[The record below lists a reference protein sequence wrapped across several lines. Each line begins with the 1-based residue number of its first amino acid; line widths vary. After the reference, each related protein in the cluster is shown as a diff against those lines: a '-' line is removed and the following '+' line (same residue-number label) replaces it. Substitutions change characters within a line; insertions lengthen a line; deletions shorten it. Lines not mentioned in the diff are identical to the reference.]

1 MVRPRST
8 TVTSSLALFV
18 ALFAVSTE
26 NLQHTSNSQPRRDGS
41 IPAVFINS
49 WAVKIR
55 GGLDDADAVARRYG
69 FHNLGLVQGFDD
81 VYKFRLGG
89 REMQKVRS
97 DSPYRSSIASDKL
110 VEFAE
115 QQFRRQVVTKSYVPP
130 EDSILKEQW
139 NLLNTGQY
147 GDRYKGNDLRVVP
160 AWLQGYTGCNVTVTV
175 VDDGIDFRHPA
186 LWPNFAPMVSYD
198 HHDNDSDPSTYD
210 HEHGTSVSGIV
221 GAAKNSTCAVGI
233 AYECNLGS
241 VRLLNGNRD
250 MRTDVEEATALSH
263 EQNIVD
269 VYTNSWGPSDTG
281 NIVMGP
287 RTLTKLTL
295 EKGISEGRNGK
306 GSIFVW
312 ASGNGRD
319 EDDCAADGYV
329 SSIYTIAVGAIGVDS
344 HYSFFDERCS
354 GKMVVAYVT
363 NPEKRSA
370 IVGCYT
376 FSI

>member
-1 MVRPRST
+1 
-8 TVTSSLALFV
+8 
-18 ALFAVSTE
+18 
-26 NLQHTSNSQPRRDGS
+26 
-41 IPAVFINS
+41 
-49 WAVKIR
+49 
-55 GGLDDADAVARRYG
+55 
-69 FHNLGLVQGFDD
+69 
-81 VYKFRLGG
+81 
-89 REMQKVRS
+89 
-97 DSPYRSSIASDKL
+97 
-110 VEFAE
+110 
-115 QQFRRQVVTKSYVPP
+115 
-130 EDSILKEQW
+130 
-139 NLLNTGQY
+139 
-147 GDRYKGNDLRVVP
+147 
-160 AWLQGYTGCNVTVTV
+160 
-175 VDDGIDFRHPA
+175 
-186 LWPNFAPMVSYD
+186 
-198 HHDNDSDPSTYD
+198 
-210 HEHGTSVSGIV
+210 
-221 GAAKNSTCAVGI
+221 
-233 AYECNLGS
+233 
-241 VRLLNGNRD
+241 

-344 HYSFFDERCS
+344 QYSCFDERCS